1 MGWECRDRQIR
12 WCERL
17 HVANL
22 CAKELCVQEV
32 PETILPEIVVC
43 VCVGKN
49 CVGQR
54 FVCVCV
60 CARTIIMMWGRVV
73 CAPAYVCI

>member
-17 HVANL
+17 HVVNL

-43 VCVGKN
+43 VCGEEL
-49 CVGQR
+49 CGTE
-54 FVCVCV
+54 VCVCV
-60 CARTIIMMWGRVV
+60 
-73 CAPAYVCI
+73 YVQEQLS